1 MKHLDY
7 IFKLTKFAFRSNP
20 LLYVSIFIS
29 IFSVFVELLAL
40 SSLLPLLEMVSGTK
54 SPSTGLVTHLLN
66 FIGFKI
72 SAKAFLG
79 AFVTLF
85 AIRILTQLVAQT
97 LSVYLGRRVMAQ
109 LASHA
114 FEQIMQTVSVR
125 EIGNKSIGYFISL
138 AGDESFRASTLVISL
153 TQFIGTACLGIFYYI
168 AIAKFSLVTAGIVFV
183 FLLCTLIALAGV
195 FRASHRL
202 GGRQIEESRVASS
215 VFLDSLNNLKAV
227 RALSAESYVV
237 GLYRSMIF
245 RYTKTLF
252 LVDEMSLLSRLLPVL
267 LLLAILGLFLMW
279 SVISIE
285 SLGIAFIVTLIA
297 YLMRFFPAVGQALT
311 LLMRIVSDAK
321 VGRDVTQ
328 MIGVNWS
335 SDKSSSS
342 LAGTVEIIE
351 FENVCFLY
359 DEKSEKLV
367 LNNVNLMF
375 KKENSYALSGKS
387 GLGKS
392 TLIDILLKFYSPTA
406 GSVLINGELLSKL
419 SAQDVRK
426 RIVLVSQ
433 EAAIFDDT
441 VMNNICMGLDASL
454 LEVETACKQACIDE
468 FILAMPEQYE
478 TRLQYQGNNLSG
490 GQRQRIAIARAL
502 LRDPDVLIF
511 DESTSAL
518 DKVTQKQVV
527 ENILREYSK
536 KIVIFVTHDPQI
548 MEYVDQVI
556 NLADINKNKK
566 IKS

>member
-54 SPSTGLVTHLLN
+54 SPSTGLVTHILN

-109 LASHA
+109 LASKA
-114 FEQIMQTVSVR
+114 FEQIMQSISVR
-125 EIGNKSIGYFISL
+125 EIGEKSIGYFISL

-153 TQFIGTACLGIFYYI
+153 TQFIGTATLGIFYYV
-168 AIAKFSLVTAGIVFV
+168 AIAKFSLTTAGIVFV

-202 GGRQIEESRVASS
+202 GVRQIEESRSASS
-215 VFLDSLNNLKAV
+215 VFLDSINNLKAV

-237 GLYRSMIF
+237 GLYRSMIYK
-245 RYTKTLF
+245 YTKTLF
-252 LVDEMSLLSRLLPVL
+252 LVDELSLLSRFIPVL
-267 LLLAILGLFLMW
+267 LLLFISGMYLLWSAI
-279 SVISIE
+279 SVE
-285 SLGIAFIVTLIA
+285 GVGIAFVVTMIA
-297 YLMRFFPAVGQALT
+297 YLMRFFPVVGQGLN
-311 LLMRIVSDAK
+311 LLLKIVSDAK
-321 VGRDVTQ
+321 VGKDVTE
-328 MIGVNWS
+328 MINVRW
-335 SDKSSSS
+335 DDTKYSS
-342 LAGTVEIIE
+342 LLQGDIE
-351 FENVCFLY
+351 KIELQKVSFYY
-359 DEKSEKLV
+359 DEKTEKLI
-367 LNNVNLMF
+367 LNNINLIF
-375 KKENSYALSGKS
+375 KKGVSYALSGKS

-392 TLIDILLKFYSPTA
+392 TLIDVLLKFHSPTA
-406 GSVLINGELLSKL
+406 GSILVNDVLQNEIP
-419 SAQDVRK
+419 AQNIRK
-426 RIVLVSQ
+426 KIVLVSQ
-433 EAAIFDDT
+433 DAAIFDDT
-441 VMNNICMGLDASL
+441 VMNNICMGKVASL
-454 LEVETACKQACIDE
+454 LDVETACEQACIHNVIEMMEDG
-468 FILAMPEQYE
+468 YE
-478 TRLQYQGNNLSG
+478 TRLQYQGKNLSG

-502 LRDPDVLIF
+502 LRSPDVLIL

-518 DKVTQKQVV
+518 DKKTQKQVV

-536 KIVIFVTHDPQI
+536 KIVIFVTHDPHI
-548 MEYVDQVI
+548 MELVSEVI
-556 NLADINKNKK
+556 DLADINKIEK
-566 IKS
+566 